1 MKRQL
6 RTRWL
11 TRDLLVRLMLPLLV
25 IVAATAALG
34 TYTAQRLTDRV
45 FDRWL
50 LDAAHSVSSLVKF
63 DQGMAALDL
72 PPIAQSILLFD
83 DNDTIYFS
91 VRQGNQLLA
100 GREGIPVS
108 GSGALS
114 YRRGLTYEA
123 LFDGKLLRIA
133 RVDLDE
139 GHAQTV
145 TVLVAETQLKRQ
157 RSTQELLAAFWP
169 MAALFF
175 AAAGSIVLAIRG
187 TVRPLELIAVR
198 WSERSHTSLEPI
210 SDRDVPGEL
219 MPFAAALNDLLAR
232 IREML
237 ARERQ
242 FAATAAHQLRTPLAG
257 LQLGLARAAKA
268 PDIANARAV
277 IRELSHS
284 TQRTA
289 RLVQQLLALGSLDPE
304 IRGGL
309 DFCKHDLVAL
319 AQDVGAVHA
328 EQALVKAINLEL
340 IAAPGPV
347 FADMIPDLIAE
358 ALGNLIDNAVRYTP
372 YGGRVVVEVSAG
384 PALVRVS
391 DSGPGI
397 DKAERVTVFER
408 FVRGRS
414 AEGEGSGLG
423 LAIVQDIASL
433 HGAVVSLG
441 ESEWGGTSITIA
453 FAESGRTG
461 GRRL

>member
-1 MKRQL
+1 MKGQL
-6 RTRWL
+6 GTRWL

-34 TYTAQRLTDRV
+34 TYTAQRLIDRV

-63 DQGMAALDL
+63 DRGMAALDL

-91 VRQGNQLLA
+91 VRQGDQLLA

-108 GSGALS
+108 GAGTLS
-114 YRRGLTYEA
+114 YRRGRTYEA

-139 GHAQTV
+139 SQARTV
-145 TVLVAETQLKRQ
+145 TVLVAETQFKRQ

-187 TVRPLELIAVR
+187 TVRPLEAIAVR
-198 WSERSHTSLEPI
+198 WSERSHISLEPI
-210 SDRDVPGEL
+210 SDKDVPREL

-268 PDIANARAV
+268 PDIASARAV
-277 IRELSHS
+277 IFELRHS

-304 IRGGL
+304 IRSSL
-309 DFCKHDLVAL
+309 DFREHDLVAL
-319 AQDVGAVHA
+319 AQDVGSVHA
-328 EQALVKAINLEL
+328 EQALAKAISLEL
-340 IAAPGPV
+340 IAPPRPV
-347 FADMIPDLIAE
+347 FTKMIADLIAE

-372 YGGRVVVEVSAG
+372 HGGRVIVEIRSDPIQVS
-384 PALVRVS
+384 VS

-397 DKAERVTVFER
+397 EEGDRHAVFDR
-408 FVRGRS
+408 FVRGRF
-414 AEGEGSGLG
+414 ADGEGSGLG
-423 LAIVQDIASL
+423 LAIVHDIVSL

-441 ESEWGGTSITIA
+441 SSEWGGASVTVV
-453 FAESGRTG
+453 FAAPAPVGPLQR
-461 GRRL
+461 